1 MERRRKGGRSAIPLH
16 SKSPRAPMATDCKCH
31 CASAGGAVTH
41 GWHSGDGAVTH
52 GWHRA
57 LLARGPARAPR
68 CVKVGRVWEGAE
80 GGDRALGAGWGGTDA
95 RRWSQQHPAS
105 PALRGSGKG
114 RNGSRGGSDGDLSV
128 PFYTNECLNAHEN
141 L

>member
-57 LLARGPARAPR
+57 LLARGPARALR

-80 GGDRALGAGWGGTDA
+80 GGDRALGGAGGG
-95 RRWSQQHPAS
+95 PM
-105 PALRGSGKG
+105 PGSGPSSILLARPCVALERVETG
-114 RNGSRGGSDGDLSV
+114 AGGALMGTSPSRFIKMG
-128 PFYTNECLNAHEN
+128 A
-141 L
+141 